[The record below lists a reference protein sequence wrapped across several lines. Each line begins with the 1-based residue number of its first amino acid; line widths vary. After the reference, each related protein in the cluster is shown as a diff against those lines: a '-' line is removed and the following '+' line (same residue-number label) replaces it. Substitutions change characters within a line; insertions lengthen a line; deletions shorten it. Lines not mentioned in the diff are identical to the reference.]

1 MSSYKH
7 FTLEERKC
15 LQEFLSQG
23 YSLRKTAGFL
33 GRNVSSVSREIKR
46 NQSKKPK
53 KPLSASRPVA
63 LSRFY
68 RDKGGRPVSR

>member
-15 LQEFLSQG
+15 LQEFLPQG

-33 GRNVSSVSREIKR
+33 GRNVSSVYHFPVIFSSGLTIERKR
-46 NQSKKPK
+46 RGQE
-53 KPLSASRPVA
+53 R
-63 LSRFY
+63 
-68 RDKGGRPVSR
+68 